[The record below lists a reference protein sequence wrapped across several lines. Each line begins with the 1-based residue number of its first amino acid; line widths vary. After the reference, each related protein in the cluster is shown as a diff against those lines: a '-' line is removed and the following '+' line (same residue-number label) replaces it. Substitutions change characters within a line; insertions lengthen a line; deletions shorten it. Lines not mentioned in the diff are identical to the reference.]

1 AAELREH
8 LAHVLPEYMLP
19 AAFVTLPAFPL
30 TPNGKRDRKALPA
43 PDHTALAT
51 KPYEA
56 PQGPTEPIIAEIWQD
71 LLGVERV
78 GRHDHFFELGGHSL
92 LATQFV
98 ARVRECMEIELPLKA
113 LFMQPTLIDIA
124 DVITE
129 LQLALY
135 EEDDIHDIDS
145 DLATLVESELLA
157 MLKDNHNA
165 K

>member
-1 AAELREH
+1 
-8 LAHVLPEYMLP
+8 EYMLP

-56 PQGPTEPIIAEIWQD
+56 PQGPTEQAIAEVWQD

-92 LATQFV
+92 LAVQLI
-98 ARVRECMEIELPLKA
+98 ARLRQSLAVDVPLRE
-113 LFMQPTLIDIA
+113 LFAHPS
-124 DVITE
+124 
-129 LQLALY
+129 LAAFAVQV
-135 EEDDIHDIDS
+135 HT
-145 DLATLVESELLA
+145 AA
-157 MLKDNHNA
+157 
-165 K
+165 